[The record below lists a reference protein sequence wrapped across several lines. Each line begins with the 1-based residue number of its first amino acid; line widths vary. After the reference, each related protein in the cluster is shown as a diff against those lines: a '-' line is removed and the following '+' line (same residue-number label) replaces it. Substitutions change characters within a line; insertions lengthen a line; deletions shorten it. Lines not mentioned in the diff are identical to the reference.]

1 MLSTARDLACFQTV
15 GYALIYCLILLR
27 IERVLHYPPL
37 LHCPEQM
44 NPEMGKGE
52 LQKVKFLKVNL
63 LVARVPALKLM
74 VLTAAVILFAA
85 PLAHAGNVITFV
97 AFDPANNEL
106 GENLVFDQNNNLFVS
121 MVLTNEVRKITPEGV
136 QSAYATFNGAP
147 GSFVVGLAINDST
160 GDLFVAYDPAG
171 QNPLVY
177 VVHPDQ
183 SKQVIAT
190 FPVGGLLNGMTPDD
204 DGNLYIADSFGG
216 VIWRVSS
223 TGGTPVVWI
232 DLHAPGS
239 LQGGLGPN
247 GIKFDKYKR
256 NLYVTLQKLQETVRV
271 PIGRDGQPGT
281 PEVFVSNVTSSD
293 DFCFDQ
299 AGNLY
304 LATQGRQSVVRIHP
318 DGTQETIASA
328 ADGLQNTAA
337 VLFGRHGEAR
347 LDLYI
352 LSGIFGGSGSRP
364 GVYVLQVGLPGL
376 PVSIPD

>member
-1 MLSTARDLACFQTV
+1 VLKHSGASHQHPSRW
-15 GYALIYCLILLR
+15 LIFRLILLR
-27 IERVLHYPPL
+27 IETLFPHLPL
-37 LHCPEQM
+37 LTVQKQTI
-44 NPEMGKGE
+44 NPEMGEGE
-52 LQKVKFLKVNL
+52 LPKVKFLKVNL
-63 LVARVPALKLM
+63 LVARVSALKLM
-74 VLTAAVILFAA
+74 VLTVAAVLFAA
-85 PLAHAGNVITFV
+85 PAAQAGNVTTFV
-97 AFDPANNEL
+97 AFDPAKSEL

-171 QNPLVY
+171 QNPVVY

-190 FPVGGLLNGMTPDD
+190 FPIGGLLNGMTPDD
-204 DGNLYIADSFGG
+204 DGNLYIADSFAG

-223 TGGTPVVWI
+223 GGGTPVVWI

-256 NLYVTLQKLQETVRV
+256 NLYVTLQKLQEIVRV
-271 PIGRDGQPGT
+271 PIDRDGQAGT

-299 AGNLY
+299 TGNLY

-352 LSGIFGGSGSRP
+352 LSGIFGGTGSRP
-364 GVYVLQVGLPGL
+364 EVDVLHVGLPGL

>member
-1 MLSTARDLACFQTV
+1 M
-15 GYALIYCLILLR
+15 
-27 IERVLHYPPL
+27 E
-37 LHCPEQM
+37 E
-44 NPEMGKGE
+44 GE
-52 LQKVKFLKVNL
+52 LQKVKFLQLNL
-63 LVARVPALKLM
+63 LVARVSALKLM
-74 VLTAAVILFAA
+74 VLTAAVVLLAA
-85 PLAHAGNVITFV
+85 PAAQAGNVTTFV
-97 AFDPANNEL
+97 AFDPAKNEL

-121 MVLTNEVRKITPEGV
+121 LALTNEVRKITPEGV

-147 GSFVVGLAINDST
+147 GSFVVGLAINDAT

-171 QNPLVY
+171 QNPVVY

-190 FPVGGLLNGMTPDD
+190 FPIGGLLNGMTPDD
-204 DGNLYIADSFGG
+204 DGNLYIADSFAG

-223 TGGTPVVWI
+223 SGGTPVVWI

-239 LQGGLGPN
+239 LQTGLGPN

-256 NLYVTLQKLQETVRV
+256 NLYVTLMKPQQIVRV
-271 PIGRDGQPGT
+271 SIDRDGQPGT

-299 AGNLY
+299 TGNLY

-352 LSGIFGGSGSRP
+352 LSGIFGGTGSRP
-364 GVYVLQVGLPGL
+364 EVAVLHVGLPGL